1 MGVEDGYPNQE
12 KTNLDMIVETY
23 QKAMKESVEV
33 RAVMSML
40 TDEGIFMDYIL
51 SESERNQIIK
61 LKKERVEEYIKY
73 AKKKK
78 EGKK

>member
-1 MGVEDGYPNQE
+1 
-12 KTNLDMIVETY
+12 MIVETY

-61 LKKERVEEYIKY
+61 LKKERVEAYIKY